1 MRLQSSGCHNL
12 LFCHGRPIAATM
24 ILLFFLAAI
33 GNDVVSPF
41 GSTADVGR
49 QQQRPIP
56 STTKPTTTTTT
67 VSAAGTASKSTLF
80 RNGPTSSRHSIATLQ
95 AVASTVT
102 AEGTEEKKNQKPTSL
117 FRRILWNANPLA
129 GRKDDRWKG
138 GESTATIASR
148 LVFSYVSP
156 LLDIVDDNN
165 KSNKDNNKNT
175 RTLTEEDAFDLSKG
189 HRSMDK
195 AVDALAETYDRSRIK
210 AGRRLEEKRQEQ
222 QQQQS
227 NNGSGS
233 NNNEVIKNSQSMI
246 LLKALVRDQK
256 SILVLT
262 GVQRLLNT
270 CIQAFPSI
278 LVARLLRSIEAGNAQ
293 PISQSLKAAAL
304 LVSVL
309 SIKMITENLF
319 FHNVVNMSTQVR
331 GALEGLIFDKSLRL
345 PEGGSGVQTKQK
357 SGGTKA
363 FGSGGVSKMQ
373 LIYVYVYIY
382 ICIIT
387 SKEEK

>member
-1 MRLQSSGCHNL
+1 MRLQNSRCHNL

-56 STTKPTTTTTT
+56 ATTKTTTTTTT

-95 AVASTVT
+95 AVASTAT
-102 AEGTEEKKNQKPTSL
+102 AEGTEEKKNQKSASL

-138 GESTATIASR
+138 GESTATFASR

-165 KSNKDNNKNT
+165 KSSKDNNNNDT
-175 RTLTEEDAFDLSKG
+175 RTLTEEDAFDLAKG
-189 HRSMDK
+189 YRSMDQ

-222 QQQQS
+222 QQKNQQQHS

-256 SILVLT
+256 STLVLT

-278 LVARLLRSIEAGNAQ
+278 LVARLLRSIEAGNAL

-345 PEGGSGVQTKQK
+345 PEGGSGVLTKQG
-357 SGGTKA
+357 SGTKA

-373 LIYVYVYIY
+373 LIYVYVH
-382 ICIIT
+382 II
-387 SKEEK
+387 S